1 MRALPSMG
9 AASGALPASVVVIFS
24 RMAARNHVV
33 RTPGAIS
40 NSTVVSS
47 ALPTTVACRPEVVT
61 TRSPLTSDFCNR
73 CASAIA
79 RFCRRVFMIS
89 STASAAMS
97 SSGRNWAFMV
107 LRSPSALRYRVCQ
120 VAPRSGLQ
128 RLWVRGDDPSQ
139 RPVAG
144 RNLDT
149 ALGRMPQQARPF
161 GPISRSFVA
170 CRGPVGAA
178 TEPGLSGSRVRQADS
193 LGFRQQSDD
202 IRLRGSLRE
211 IVTVDP
217 PSPVPRRPRKDG
229 RVPSH
234 RYSRPRYRPSAHALD
249 TRTLGLHTLV
259 SNDPAASAAFG
270 FAGAP
275 TATMTRSPAPR
286 VPQTSSVV
294 QQDAGFANTLL
305 RHIEADEQAFV
316 LQYVQPG
323 LVGLIDG
330 TLSTL
335 APIFAVAL
343 LSSSHAALLVG
354 LATALG
360 AGISM
365 GLSEA
370 LSDDGGQTGRGSSTT
385 RGAITG
391 VMTTVGGVFH
401 ALPFLIS
408 DRTTALVCAAVV
420 VAIELAVIA
429 LIRKRYLEVSL
440 RCSLIQVVFGG
451 VLIVGVGL
459 WLGGL

>member
-1 MRALPSMG
+1 MALP
-9 AASGALPASVVVIFS
+9 
-24 RMAARNHVV
+24 
-33 RTPGAIS
+33 
-40 NSTVVSS
+40 
-47 ALPTTVACRPEVVT
+47 
-61 TRSPLTSDFCNR
+61 
-73 CASAIA
+73 
-79 RFCRRVFMIS
+79 
-89 STASAAMS
+89 
-97 SSGRNWAFMV
+97 
-107 LRSPSALRYRVCQ
+107 
-120 VAPRSGLQ
+120 
-128 RLWVRGDDPSQ
+128 
-139 RPVAG
+139 
-144 RNLDT
+144 
-149 ALGRMPQQARPF
+149 
-161 GPISRSFVA
+161 
-170 CRGPVGAA
+170 
-178 TEPGLSGSRVRQADS
+178 
-193 LGFRQQSDD
+193 
-202 IRLRGSLRE
+202 
-211 IVTVDP
+211 
-217 PSPVPRRPRKDG
+217 
-229 RVPSH
+229 
-234 RYSRPRYRPSAHALD
+234 
-249 TRTLGLHTLV
+249 
-259 SNDPAASAAFG
+259 
-270 FAGAP
+270 
-275 TATMTRSPAPR
+275 
-286 VPQTSSVV
+286 VPQTSSAV
-294 QQDAGFANTLL
+294 QRDAGFANTMS
-305 RHIEADEQAFV
+305 RRVEADERAFV

-370 LSDDGGQTGRGSSTT
+370 LSDNGGQTGRGSSTT

-408 DRTTALVCAAVV
+408 DRTTALGCAAVV